1 METDDNK
8 RAIASKILINQLF
21 MDVYGEDIE
30 SIEEKERNQNED
42 FHFSTKNFDEH
53 GNNDKF
59 FFSDHKWKKF

>member
-21 MDVYGEDIE
+21 VDVYGEDIE

-53 GNNDKF
+53 GNMTS
-59 FFSDHKWKKF
+59 FFSS

>member
-21 MDVYGEDIE
+21 IDAYGEDIE

-53 GNNDKF
+53 GNVILI
-59 FFSDHKWKKF
+59 KKIFLK

>member
-21 MDVYGEDIE
+21 IDVYGEDIE

-53 GNNDKF
+53 GNSYKF
-59 FFSDHKWKKF
+59 NLFSLP